1 MRPPRTVRR
10 RLFVALLCASLPAAG
25 LSCSQGAPHYYVKG
39 SPVNYTQP
47 TELVASGVYLARG
60 WVVSG
65 PAHASIGSDLAY
77 MISRVTIV
85 EVLAQWPAAESP
97 PVAGETVRVGVGV
110 LDPQERDNIINFDE
124 VAEIYPTADE
134 ALAEGEEVLLFLR
147 RPGSI
152 VSRGR
157 DPDFTAIAHA
167 SITGGTL
174 RWKGFSGELAG
185 TTADLRATLDE
196 LIPAYATAGPWRR
209 SARDAEQ

>member
-1 MRPPRTVRR
+1 MGRPRTVRR
-10 RLFVALLCASLPAAG
+10 RLFLALLCASLPAAALG
-25 LSCSQGAPHYYVKG
+25 CSADAPRYVDF
-39 SPVNYTQP
+39 SPVNYMQAH
-47 TELVASGVYLARG
+47 ELVARGHYLARG

-65 PAHASIGSDLAY
+65 PAHAPIGGDLAY

-85 EVLAQWPAAESP
+85 EVLAQWPEAESP
-97 PVAGETVRVGVGV
+97 PAAGETARVGVAV

-134 ALAEGEEVLLFLR
+134 ALVEGEEVLLFLR
-147 RPGSI
+147 RSGST

-174 RWKGFSGELAG
+174 RWKGFPGELAG

-196 LIPAYATAGPWRR
+196 LIPAYATAGPWKRT
-209 SARDAEQ
+209 ARDAGQ